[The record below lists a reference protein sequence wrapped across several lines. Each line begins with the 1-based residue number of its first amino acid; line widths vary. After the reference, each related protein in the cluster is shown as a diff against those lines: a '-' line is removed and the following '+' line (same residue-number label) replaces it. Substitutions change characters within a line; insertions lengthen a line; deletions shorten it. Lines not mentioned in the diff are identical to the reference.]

1 MRAAKQHN
9 QTLLINENKKT
20 NKKINKELYK
30 DYTNHVSLP
39 RTEKTK
45 EKKQE
50 STPNDL
56 QQQAWEIPR
65 VGHRER
71 KMKQAAVGLHRP
83 CMYALVGLGLYL

>member
-30 DYTNHVSLP
+30 DYTNHASLP

-45 EKKQE
+45 EKNRNQRPTACSSK
-50 STPNDL
+50 
-56 QQQAWEIPR
+56 
-65 VGHRER
+65 REKFPEWVTASGR
-71 KMKQAAVGLHRP
+71 
-83 CMYALVGLGLYL
+83 